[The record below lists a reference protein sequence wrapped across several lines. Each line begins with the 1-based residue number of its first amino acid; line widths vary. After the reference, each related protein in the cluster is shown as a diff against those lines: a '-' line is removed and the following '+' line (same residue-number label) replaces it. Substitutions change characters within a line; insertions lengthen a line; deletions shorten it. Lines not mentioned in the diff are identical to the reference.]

1 LKAPPPASTSRLAGS
16 KRGLQKKTKKKTLAA
31 ASPWLISLFA
41 FAIAVTPEFNFLGIP
56 KVRATD
62 LMLPIILLALSSN
75 LARLPKQRR
84 PPPFPFAPLMIW
96 TLVWD
101 FVCLLVLG
109 EAPMSPGIFYIV
121 KRALFFLIAY
131 MGYCAVSSTQ
141 GYLQCLRGFLWSS
154 PLLCLSVLLESRFK
168 RETVETV
175 DAMRA
180 SGIIAGQQAQT
191 SLFLVLVLSVCV
203 ALWPVFRQK
212 WLLALTMFLG
222 MAAIFSTGTKTALFT
237 GSVALLVL
245 GLGPVRT
252 KLPIPLILVAVAFGW
267 FLVPESVRERLT
279 GVTPEI
285 QLVWTAV
292 TEDPSVMPSTGSS
305 SLANRVVGAQFV
317 FNNLVLASPLVG
329 LGTGYKRLGLIDNF
343 FLAEWVYH
351 GFIGLFLFMMLVWQ
365 FATVLRTSIRETSS
379 PEIKASATGV
389 LAGLCAVTVAGL
401 SSESFYLIRPMEA
414 LMLLVGL
421 AAGGARVREESD

>member
-1 LKAPPPASTSRLAGS
+1 MRPRVRP
-16 KRGLQKKTKKKTLAA
+16 KKEKKSLRAA

-41 FAIAVTPEFNFLGIP
+41 FAVAVTPEFNFLGVP
-56 KVRATD
+56 KVRVTD
-62 LMLPIILLALSSN
+62 LLLPVILFTLSGN
-75 LARLPKQRR
+75 LARLPKSQR

-109 EAPMSPGIFYIV
+109 EAPPSPGVFYLF

-131 MGYCAVSSTQ
+131 MGYCAVTSTE
-141 GYLQCLRGFLWSS
+141 GYLQCIKGFLWSS
-154 PLLCLSVLLESRFK
+154 PLLCLSVLLDSRFRK
-168 RETVETV
+168 ETVETV

-191 SLFLVLVLSVCV
+191 SLFLVVVLSVCV

-212 WLLALTMFLG
+212 WLLALTMLLG

-237 GSVALLVL
+237 GSFALLVL
-245 GLGPVRT
+245 SFGPVRT
-252 KLPIPLILVAVAFGW
+252 RLPIPFILIAVAFGW

-279 GVTPEI
+279 GVTPEVA
-285 QLVWTAV
+285 LVWTAV

-305 SLANRVVGAQFV
+305 SLANRVVGGQFV
-317 FNNLVLASPLVG
+317 FNNLVMASPLFG

-351 GFIGLFLFMMLVWQ
+351 GFIGLFLFMMLLWQ
-365 FATVLRTSIRETSS
+365 FATVLRVSIRETHS

-389 LAGLCAVTVAGL
+389 LAGLFAATMAGL

-414 LMLLVGL
+414 LMLLIGL
-421 AAGGARVREESD
+421 AAGGARVREVKS